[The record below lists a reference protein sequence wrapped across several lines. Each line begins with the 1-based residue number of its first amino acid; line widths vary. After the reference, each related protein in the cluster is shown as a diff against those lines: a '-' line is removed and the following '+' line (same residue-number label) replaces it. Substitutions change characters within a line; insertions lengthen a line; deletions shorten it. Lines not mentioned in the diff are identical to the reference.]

1 MNSVVSLLQKTCL
14 VLLLSAWLRQ
24 LHVLRSLCCTDLLK
38 HLNAPPL
45 AAAARLTGLP
55 PKYFPVPIAL
65 MDGIIGI
72 FDFLAKIFPA
82 LEVKQPRLVQR
93 SPACGAA
100 SH

>member
-1 MNSVVSLLQKTCL
+1 VQPCSVTEHEEHKC
-14 VLLLSAWLRQ
+14 
-24 LHVLRSLCCTDLLK
+24 
-38 HLNAPPL
+38 PPAA

-82 LEVKQPRLVQR
+82 LEVSQQRLMLLPVTVQQLAQ
-93 SPACGAA
+93 SALQLCYLCLQGKACSSRAGARC
-100 SH
+100 